1 MQKLGNI
8 KRLLKRFLARCIE
21 SILKS
26 QAETLS
32 PDMTDLMKDVIN
44 NTPRPQYIKE
54 VATMFIDEVI
64 SNGDFVAIHWRYDK
78 DDWLAA
84 NCKASNSTM
93 IHIL

>member
-1 MQKLGNI
+1 
-8 KRLLKRFLARCIE
+8 
-21 SILKS
+21 
-26 QAETLS
+26 
-32 PDMTDLMKDVIN
+32 MTDLMKDVIN

-84 NCKASNSTM
+84 NCKVGF
-93 IHIL
+93 IKL

>member
-1 MQKLGNI
+1 
-8 KRLLKRFLARCIE
+8 
-21 SILKS
+21 
-26 QAETLS
+26 
-32 PDMTDLMKDVIN
+32 MTDLMKDVIN

-84 NCKASNSTM
+84 NCKASFQYNLSTT
-93 IHIL
+93 IQV

>member
-1 MQKLGNI
+1 MKIFGNI
-8 KRLLKRFLARCIE
+8 KIRFLARCTE

-84 NCKASNSTM
+84 NCKASFQYNLSTT
-93 IHIL
+93 IQV

>member
-1 MQKLGNI
+1 
-8 KRLLKRFLARCIE
+8 
-21 SILKS
+21 
-26 QAETLS
+26 
-32 PDMTDLMKDVIN
+32 MTDLMKDVIN

-84 NCKASNSTM
+84 NCKVRIENITLKCKIKYFRM
-93 IHIL
+93 KLQLL